1 MIRFATLSSG
11 SSGNCTAV
19 WNEEGLVLIDMGTS
33 CRKTVSTLNELGFSA
48 SDVSAVL
55 ITHEHVDHIS
65 GIRVFA
71 KHYPTCFYGTRSTKR
86 YLEDSSIIGPSQDFR
101 EFEKGISFEAGGFRI
116 IPFATNHDS
125 RTCSGFRLE
134 REGRAVALATD
145 IGSVDDGVRQYLSGC
160 GIVGIEANYD
170 EIMLRTGPYAPSL
183 QARIK
188 SPFGHLSNSDCA
200 AEVAR
205 LIDEEGVRNIV
216 LMHISDKNNTPEMA
230 MVACIGAA
238 EDRGIP
244 EDSYRLIAAPRY
256 GVSEI
261 LELD

>member
-33 CRKTVSTLNELGFSA
+33 CRKTVNALNEIGMSA
-48 SDVSAVL
+48 ADVSAVL
-55 ITHEHVDHIS
+55 ITHEHVDHVS
-65 GIRVFA
+65 GIKVFT
-71 KHYPTCFYGTRSTKR
+71 KHYPTCLYGTKSTRKF
-86 YLEDSSIIGPSQDFR
+86 LEDSSIISPVQDFA
-101 EFEKGISFEAGGFRI
+101 EFEKDTPFQAGGFRI

-134 REGRAVALATD
+134 RGGQAVAVATD

-160 GIVGIEANYD
+160 GIVGLEANYD
-170 EIMLRTGPYAPSL
+170 EVMLRTGPYPPSL
-183 QARIK
+183 QARIR

-200 AEVAR
+200 REVAR

-216 LMHISDKNNTPEMA
+216 LMHISDKNNTPQMA
-230 MVACIGAA
+230 LVACIGAA

-244 EDSYRLIAAPRY
+244 ENSFRLIAAPRY
-256 GVSEI
+256 GISEI